1 MISNAAYLQAIAT
14 LPPLMQK
21 VVDNPNLV
29 TAAETLEETH
39 RLNGTQAKF
48 MIELEASI
56 IAKEFPPSAVSQQV
70 KQGMNFDDDRAKS
83 FSRDFLGL
91 ICLPMQ
97 WYIGNVEDLI
107 RQLGG
112 NVDQYL
118 AEAKKRYPE
127 VYQAAPAP
135 TAAPVAPAP
144 SAVVAT
150 KPTAQPSASSSLLD
164 GLEERLT
171 TFRGRAEVLLRMTAL
186 SQQVETA
193 INAKVIDDSRGQA
206 LLQALDALS
215 YAVNTQD
222 LNPLEVQAIKRRL
235 AKVVAETE
243 SLKQ

>member
-1 MISNAAYLQAIAT
+1 MKSIIDREESVVVNIDIEKNNGLTREQGDKMMGVIRKVILQIIRPDELVAT
-14 LPPLMQK
+14 IQK
-21 VVDNPNLV
+21 DIGLDEA
-29 TAAETLEETH
+29 AAEKLALDLLG
-39 RLNGTQAKF
+39 RRFLA
-48 MIELEASI
+48 M
-56 IAKEFPPSAVSQQV
+56 EFY
-70 KQGMNFDDDRAKS
+70 
-83 FSRDFLGL
+83 LGGIRPL
-91 ICLPMQ
+91 IQ
-97 WYIGNVEDLI
+97 
-107 RQLGG
+107 QLGG